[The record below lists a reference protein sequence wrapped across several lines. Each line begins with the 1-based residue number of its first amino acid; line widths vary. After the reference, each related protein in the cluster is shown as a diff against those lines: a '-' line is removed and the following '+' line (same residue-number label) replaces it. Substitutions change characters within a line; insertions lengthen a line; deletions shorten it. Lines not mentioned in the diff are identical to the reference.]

1 MPSVG
6 SKQHKLMEIA
16 AHTKGGAGGVPE
28 SVGKE
33 FVAADEGKKQP
44 VSHKERRRAIYKH
57 PRSRR
62 GDE

>member
-1 MPSVG
+1 MPSKSG
-6 SKQHKLMEIA
+6 AQHRLMEDV